1 MMLCQLAADRAL
13 LLAPRAPRQ
22 VLNWA
27 FAAAPGHPA
36 LLAAAEAI
44 AASASA
50 DAHDAAGGGAAGERA
65 AQRWRSRGDARE
77 ANSDVLERTGPGV
90 WTDTLLTWYVRRKL
104 AGDAAGGG
112 GGDARWAIRFLPRVA
127 FGTHPR
133 PGSADGVPQRA
144 PEVVIA
150 HAFAGGWKLRSGV
163 QALPWPLRPLLRPV
177 ARIGGAALARLA
189 AGGAGGEEAHAAAVA
204 AHVPRQSAPFFPVSA
219 SSWAPPFDVL
229 LPPPS
234 PTGAGAAS
242 GAHLLAWGA
251 PPPRAAPHP
260 AALLLAPLLRA
271 LSPSSPQAH
280 RGAARAILLDVGA
293 GHGYYSLAALASGAS
308 AAAVEASLPLRQLL
322 ERARAANGFPA
333 PALRVHNALLG
344 AASPRFCAQWR
355 RLGGARGEG
364 LRTGRDAPE
373 AAHLLPDV
381 PCALPKGFTTLD
393 ALAAVAVR
401 DASYD
406 TPTLVLRLAIGGWEG
421 WALDGAEA
429 LMRGEVSGAPPAAV
443 LFELHPR
450 RLLHSGWGDARAL
463 VDAMTRWGYAGAAHA
478 GGACD
483 AALRRAQQD
492 ATPPPWCVLTRE
504 AAAAL
509 ARDVPRGAS
518 ESLLFTRLP
527 LS

>member
-1 MMLCQLAADRAL
+1 LPLGAR
-13 LLAPRAPRQ
+13 RQ

-36 LLAAAEAI
+36 LLAAADAI
-44 AASASA
+44 AAGATPDAAHAAAESGGSGGGGSASSA
-50 DAHDAAGGGAAGERA
+50 P
-65 AQRWRSRGDARE
+65 RWRSRGDARE
-77 ANSDVLERTGPGV
+77 ANADVLERTGPGV
-90 WTDTLLTWYVRRKL
+90 WTDTLLTWYVRRKQASDL
-104 AGDAAGGG
+104 GNDS
-112 GGDARWAIRFLPRVA
+112 RWSIRFLPRIA

-133 PGSADGVPQRA
+133 PGSADGVPQAA

-150 HAFAGGWKLRSGV
+150 HAFAGGWKRRGGV
-163 QALPWPLRPLLRPV
+163 QALPWPLRPLLRPL
-177 ARIGGAALARLA
+177 ARIGTAAAARLA
-189 AGGAGGEEAHAAAVA
+189 AAGGGDTDAARAEAVA
-204 AHVPRQSAPFFPVSA
+204 AHVPRQSAPFFPLSA
-219 SSWAPPFDVL
+219 SSWSPPFDVL

-234 PTGAGAAS
+234 PAGGGAAA

-251 PPPRAAPHP
+251 PPPRAAPQP
-260 AALLLAPLLRA
+260 AALLLAPLLRMLA
-271 LSPSSPQAH
+271 SQAH
-280 RGAARAILLDVGA
+280 RSASHAILLDVGA

-308 AAAVEASLPLRQLL
+308 AAAVEASAPLRLLL
-322 ERARAANGFPA
+322 ERSRAANGFPA
-333 PALRVHNALLG
+333 AALRVHNALLG
-344 AASPRFCAQWR
+344 SPSPRFCAQWR

-373 AAHLLPDV
+373 AAHLLPNI

-393 ALAAVAVR
+393 ALAGIAVR

-429 LMRGEVSGAPPAAV
+429 LMRGEVSGAPPDAV

-450 RLLHSGWGDARAL
+450 RLVHSGWGDARAL
-463 VDAMTRWGYAGAAHA
+463 VDAMARWGYAGAAHA

-483 AALRRAQQD
+483 AALRREPEEA
-492 ATPPPWCVLTRE
+492 APPRWCVLTRE

-509 ARDVPRGAS
+509 VRDVPRGAS
-518 ESLLFTRLP
+518 ESLLFTRAP